1 MGMQAGVDDDS
12 FGHWSSCYVSYKG
25 KGSLEIMMG
34 LYSGDCCNGGSV
46 QILNLYFVLLIFM
59 VWDLPVFFEESGTF
73 QIAYVEAR

>member
-25 KGSLEIMMG
+25 KGRLEIMMG

-46 QILNLYFVLLIFM
+46 QILNLYVMTPFCSIDFYG
-59 VWDLPVFFEESGTF
+59 PGPSSFFFLKKVGPS
-73 QIAYVEAR
+73 R

>member
-25 KGSLEIMMG
+25 KGRLEIMMG

-46 QILNLYFVLLIFM
+46 QFSSNFESLCNGVILSY
-59 VWDLPVFFEESGTF
+59 
-73 QIAYVEAR
+73 